1 MSFNNMIK
9 ESEEYLFEIKI
20 SNFKIVLGQLVEY
33 IGKLNVDEDDEDDKN
48 NLISLGVELV
58 KQYEIITNKI
68 ASFTEDIVN
77 ITTTKLNLESKITKL
92 NEYLND
98 ANSDINNIQELYT
111 KEKQVH
117 DLDLKKL
124 KEVSIKLKKTD
135 ELIGELENLIEE
147 KRDEI
152 LYYKNK
158 FEEIKKNK
166 IKNQVINDEIY
177 QPTEKQTSYIQKMNE
192 SNNKLLQQ
200 KSDKIK
206 SLEKDL
212 KDMFDKVSDL
222 QIIITKKDE
231 YINEIENNISR
242 LNKDY
247 IDKINNISILNKEY
261 IEKINNSKCTSLD
274 SEIIIEKY
282 KEDITILNKEN
293 DNLKLE
299 ISKLKIQ
306 KNMNELEKPLL
317 DLEIND
323 DVNKCSLC
331 NIM

>member
-1 MSFNNMIK
+1 M
-9 ESEEYLFEIKI
+9 
-20 SNFKIVLGQLVEY
+20 
-33 IGKLNVDEDDEDDKN
+33 
-48 NLISLGVELV
+48 
-58 KQYEIITNKI
+58 
-68 ASFTEDIVN
+68 
-77 ITTTKLNLESKITKL
+77 
-92 NEYLND
+92 
-98 ANSDINNIQELYT
+98 
-111 KEKQVH
+111 
-117 DLDLKKL
+117 
-124 KEVSIKLKKTD
+124 SIKLKKTD